1 MVCPEKGV
9 ELLKVYLHFK
19 EKVVIISLNG
29 DFKKFDT
36 IEVIE
41 QVEKQIRCKRYNI
54 VFVLNG
60 IQSIDKHGVEALVSS
75 MAMVK
80 AWGGKIILADI
91 AEPIRDL
98 PHFKD
103 GLRGFEIYD
112 TEFEALKHFIVQ
124 FETR

>member
-1 MVCPEKGV
+1 M
-9 ELLKVYLHFK
+9 LKLYLHFK

-60 IQSIDKHGVEALVSS
+60 VQSIDKHGVEALVSS

-91 AEPIRDL
+91 PEPIRDL
-98 PHFKD
+98 PQFKD
-103 GLRGFEIYD
+103 DGVVKSPIYCVA
-112 TEFEALKHFIVQ
+112 TIFQALDIPCVLSR
-124 FETR
+124 T